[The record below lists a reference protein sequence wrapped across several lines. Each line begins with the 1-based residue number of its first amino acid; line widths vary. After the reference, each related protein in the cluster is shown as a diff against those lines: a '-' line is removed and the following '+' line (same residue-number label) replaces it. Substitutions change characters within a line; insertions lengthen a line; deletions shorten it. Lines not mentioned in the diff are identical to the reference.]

1 MWMEHDLLA
10 ELEVTMVPLVGRKPR
25 RDVYMPWHEEADRSR
40 TSTRTFWCAAKNQE
54 VEVEFET
61 KRVLGFPRVRDVKRC
76 SAFDEPEQVACGR
89 QCLDSRY
96 RRQWPNALPVVNQR
110 RPPGT

>member
-10 ELEVTMVPLVGRKPR
+10 ELELTMVPLAGREPR
-25 RDVYMPWHEEADRSR
+25 RDLYMPCHEKAERSR
-40 TSTRTFWCAAKNQE
+40 TSRRTFWCAAKNQE

-61 KRVLGFPRVRDVKRC
+61 KRVLGFPRVAAVKRC
-76 SAFDEPEQVACGR
+76 SAFDEPGQVACGR

-96 RRQWPNALPVVNQR
+96 RRQWPSDLPVLKVR
-110 RPPGT
+110 RPPGS

>member
-10 ELEVTMVPLVGRKPR
+10 ELELTMVPLAGREPR
-25 RDVYMPWHEEADRSR
+25 RDLYMPCHEKAERSR
-40 TSTRTFWCAAKNQE
+40 TSSRTFWCAAKNQE

-61 KRVLGFPRVRDVKRC
+61 KHVLGFPRVAAVKRC

-96 RRQWPNALPVVNQR
+96 RRQWPSALPVLDVR
-110 RPPGT
+110 RPPGS